1 MSGNNLTAVII
12 EDELPARAALKQE
25 LKRHCPNISILGEAG
40 AVQEAVDLIAETDPK
55 LIFLDIKLSNGSGFD
70 VLKQIQYRKHF
81 IVFTTAYSSWAIEAI
96 KFSALDYLLKP
107 IDGSEL
113 KSAIDRAIAISAE
126 DTNLKMKA
134 LVGNEGAIPTEK
146 KIAFQTSQGVFIYK
160 LSEIIHFEA
169 DVNYTRIF
177 SQKGQLLIAKTLKE
191 IEGMV
196 ARYGFIRIHQS
207 HLINMGHVSSYQNKA
222 GNFIEM
228 SDGTMLPVSQRRR
241 PAVIEALLNL
251 NNS

>member
-1 MSGNNLTAVII
+1 MNAVII
-12 EDELPARAALKQE
+12 EDELQARSALKQE
-25 LKRHCPNISILGEAG
+25 LSRHCPDINIIGEAG
-40 AVQEAVDLIAETDPK
+40 NVQDAVDLIVKSEPQ

-70 VLKQIQYRKHF
+70 VLKRINYKRHL
-81 IVFTTAYSSWAIEAI
+81 IVFTTAYSNWAIEAI

-113 KSAIDRAIAISAE
+113 KRAVDRAMSYST
-126 DTNLKMKA
+126 DDMSRKMNA
-134 LVGNEGAIPTEK
+134 LVGNEAAPPSDK

-160 LSEIIHFEA
+160 LSQIIHFEA

-177 SQKGQLLIAKTLKE
+177 SEKGQLLIAKTLKE
-191 IEGMV
+191 IERMV

-207 HLINMGHVSSYQNKA
+207 HLINMAHVSSYQNKA

-228 SDGTMLPVSQRRR
+228 SDGTTLPVSQRRR
-241 PAVIEALLNL
+241 PMVIEALLNL

>member
-12 EDELPARAALKQE
+12 EDELQARSALKQE
-25 LKRHCPNISILGEAG
+25 LSRHCPNISILGEAG
-40 AVQEAVDLIAETDPK
+40 TVQEATDLINETEPQ
-55 LIFLDIKLSNGSGFD
+55 LIFLDIKLSDGSGFD
-70 VLKQIQYRKHF
+70 VLRKVNFRKHF
-81 IVFTTAYSSWAIEAI
+81 IVFTTAYSNWAIEAI

-113 KSAIDRAIAISAE
+113 KRTVDRAMTISAE
-126 DTNLKMKA
+126 DANLKVKA
-134 LVGNEGAIPTEK
+134 LVGNEGALPAEK

-160 LSEIIHFEA
+160 LSEIVHFEA

-177 SQKGQLLIAKTLKE
+177 SLKGQLLIAKTLKE
-191 IEGMV
+191 VEGMV

-207 HLINMGHVSSYQNKA
+207 HLINMAHVSSYQNKA
-222 GNFIEM
+222 GNFLEM

-241 PAVIEALLNL
+241 PTVIEALLNL
-251 NNS
+251 NNP